1 MNSFHP
7 IYRFNY
13 PLFLIKSAV
22 LIALA
27 FSSFIAIGGT
37 IF

>member
-7 IYRFNY
+7 IYRLDY

-22 LIALA
+22 VIALA

-37 IF
+37 LL